1 MTEILGGEVDV
12 YVECMDSSLETL
24 IALAKRVDSFVGVE
38 PPADGYGLA
47 EAVSAIFNG
56 GTSEN
61 IQVALN
67 TLAGW
72 SFQPRGGWSLPEDH
86 PDRKE

>member
-1 MTEILGGEVDV
+1 MTNIVETEVQAH
-12 YVECMDSSLETL
+12 VECRESSVAGL
-24 IALAKRVDSFVGVE
+24 IELAKRVDDIVGAT
-38 PPADGYGLA
+38 PPVDGYGLA

-67 TLAGW
+67 TLARW
-72 SFQPRGGWSLPEDH
+72 RFQPRDE
-86 PDRKE
+86 